1 MVKVRLWGSLRGAVD
16 GAEEVEI
23 CDVANFKDLLDG
35 LSRDYPALRP
45 QIKRGVS
52 VSVDGV
58 IYREAWFTPLSEDNE
73 IVLIPYMTGG

>member
-1 MVKVRLWGSLRGAVD
+1 MVKVRLWGSLRSAVD

-23 CDVANFKDLLDG
+23 PDATTFKDLLDG

-45 QIKRGVS
+45 QIERGVS
-52 VSVDGV
+52 LSLDGV

-73 IVLIPYMTGG
+73 IVLMPYMTGG